1 MQFCFAMIQKGF
13 VKTFLTQDKLLI
25 LKIIKHYIKPDS
37 SGRHKEEKTVSR
49 SIIKFAAI
57 IAVIAALLFV
67 ALYGLDFTET
77 VRFPGIL
84 DPDGVVQGL
93 DLKGGSVIVFEAQ
106 EANPSDEQMDT
117 VANMMRTRLD
127 GLGYSEATV
136 TRQGI
141 KKVRIE
147 IPSVSDPEEAAKTLG
162 ATAQLKFVDY
172 EGTEVLTGSDVKNAT
187 AKYEAIDEMSGP
199 QHFVEL
205 TLKESGVQKFSE
217 ATGRVAALPQGQNYI
232 AIMMDELVVSA
243 PMVKTQITQDT
254 CIISGEF
261 TADEAKALAGNIR
274 SGQLPFS
281 LSQVELR
288 AISAT
293 LGDTALKTSLIAGLI
308 GIILVMLFMLLFYRL
323 PGFLAS
329 IALAAYIAI
338 IGIILANLHVNLTL
352 PGIAGII
359 LSIGMA
365 VDANVIIFE
374 RIKEELRLGKTV
386 RSAVDAG
393 FNRALSA
400 VIDSNITTIIAA
412 VILIALGTG
421 TIKGFGVTL
430 FIGVVVSMIS
440 AIFVTKFLLK
450 QMIGMNVKNLWL
462 YGINTKKEDAQNA

>member
-1 MQFCFAMIQKGF
+1 M
-13 VKTFLTQDKLLI
+13 
-25 LKIIKHYIKPDS
+25 
-37 SGRHKEEKTVSR
+37 SR
-49 SIIKFAAI
+49 SIIKLTAI
-57 IAVIAALLFV
+57 VVVIAALLFV
-67 ALYGLDFTET
+67 ALYGLDFTDK

-106 EANPSDEQMDT
+106 EADPSDEQMDT

-127 GLGYSEATV
+127 GLNYSEATV
-136 TRQGI
+136 TRQGTN
-141 KKVRIE
+141 KVRIE
-147 IPSVSDPEEAAKTLG
+147 IPSVSDPKEAAETLG
-162 ATAQLKFVDY
+162 ATAQLQFVDAK
-172 EGTEVLTGSDVKNAT
+172 GNVVLTGADVKT
-187 AKYEAIDEMSGP
+187 ASAQYGQLSELGAAEN
-199 QHFVEL
+199 FVEL
-205 TLKESGVQKFSE
+205 ELTEEGRQKF
-217 ATGRVAALPQGQNYI
+217 ATATANAVALASSNENFI
-232 AIMMDELVVSA
+232 AIMMDELIISMPSVQETIDS
-243 PMVKTQITQDT
+243 DT
-254 CIISGEF
+254 CVISGGF
-261 TADEAKALAGNIR
+261 DAASAQALAANIR

-293 LGDTALKTSLIAGLI
+293 LGDTALQTSLIAGLI
-308 GIILVMLFMLLFYRL
+308 GIILVMLFMILFYRL

-329 IALAAYIAI
+329 IALAGYMGIV
-338 IGIILANLHVNLTL
+338 GIILATTHVNLTL

-374 RIKEELRLGKTV
+374 RIKEELKLGKTV

-412 VILIALGTG
+412 VILMILGTG
-421 TIKGFGVTL
+421 TIKGFGTTL
-430 FIGVVVSMIS
+430 LIGVVVSMIS
-440 AIFVTKFLLK
+440 AIFLTKFLLK

-462 YGINTKKEDAQNA
+462 YGINTKKEDVKNA

>member
-1 MQFCFAMIQKGF
+1 M
-13 VKTFLTQDKLLI
+13 
-25 LKIIKHYIKPDS
+25 
-37 SGRHKEEKTVSR
+37 SR
-49 SIIKFAAI
+49 SIIKFSAI
-57 IAVIAALLFV
+57 ILVIAALLFV
-67 ALYGLDFTET
+67 ALYGLDFTEDA
-77 VRFPGIL
+77 RFPGIL
-84 DPDGVVQGL
+84 DPDGVIQGL

-106 EANPSDEQMDT
+106 EDDPTEEQMDT
-117 VANMMRTRLD
+117 VANMMMTRLE
-127 GLGYSEATV
+127 GLGYTEATV
-136 TRQGI
+136 TRQGS

-147 IPSVSDPEEAAKTLG
+147 IPSMSDPDEAAKTLG
-162 ATAQLKFVDY
+162 ATAQLQFIDY
-172 EGTEVLTGSDVKNAT
+172 EGTVVLTGADVKTAT
-187 AKYEAIDEMSGP
+187 AQYGP
-199 QHFVEL
+199 LSELGSNEHFVEL
-205 TLKESGVQKFSE
+205 TLTEEGRTKFAE
-217 ATGRVAALPQGQNYI
+217 ATGRVAALSSQGQNYI
-232 AIMMDELVVSA
+232 AIMMDELAVSI
-243 PMVKTQITQDT
+243 PMVNEKIDSEN
-254 CIISGEF
+254 CVISGDF
-261 TADEAKALAGNIR
+261 TAESAKALAGNIR

-288 AISAT
+288 AVSAT
-293 LGDTALKTSLIAGLI
+293 LGDTALKTSLVAGLI

-329 IALAAYIAI
+329 IALAGYMAI

-374 RIKEELRLGKTV
+374 RIKEELKVGKTV

-412 VILIALGTG
+412 VILIFLGTG
-421 TIKGFGVTL
+421 TIKGFGITL
-430 FIGVVVSMIS
+430 FIGVVVSMLS

-462 YGINTKKEDAQNA
+462 YGINTKKEDAKNA

>member
-1 MQFCFAMIQKGF
+1 M
-13 VKTFLTQDKLLI
+13 
-25 LKIIKHYIKPDS
+25 
-37 SGRHKEEKTVSR
+37 SR
-49 SIIKFAAI
+49 SIIKFTAI

-106 EANPSDEQMDT
+106 VADPTDEQMNT

-136 TRQGI
+136 TRQGV

-147 IPSVSDPEEAAKTLG
+147 IPSVSDPEKAAESLG

-172 EGTEVLTGSDVKNAT
+172 QGNEVLNGSDVKT
-187 AKYEAIDEMSGP
+187 ASAQYGAIDQMGTS
-199 QHFVEL
+199 QHFVSL
-205 TLKESGVQKFSE
+205 TLTPEGAKKFAD
-217 ATGRVAALPQGQNYI
+217 ATAAVVGYGDGNNYI
-232 AIMMDELVVSA
+232 AIMMDDMIVSA
-243 PMVKTQITQDT
+243 PRVSERIDSEE
-254 CIISGEF
+254 CIISGDFDAE
-261 TADEAKALAGNIR
+261 TAKALAGNIR

-281 LSQVELR
+281 LAQVELR
-288 AISAT
+288 AVSAT
-293 LGDTALKTSLIAGLI
+293 LGDTALKTSLTAGVIGLI
-308 GIILVMLFMLLFYRL
+308 LVILFMLLFYRL
-323 PGFLAS
+323 PGLMAS
-329 IALAAYIAI
+329 IALLAYMAI
-338 IGIILANLHVNLTL
+338 EGIVLANLHVNLTL

-359 LSIGMA
+359 LAIGMA
-365 VDANVIIFE
+365 VDANVVIFE

-412 VILIALGTG
+412 VILMWLGTG
-421 TIKGFGVTL
+421 TIKGFGTTL
-430 FIGVVVSMIS
+430 LIGVVISMIS
-440 AIFVTKFLLK
+440 AIFITRFLLK

-462 YGINTKKEDAQNA
+462 YGIKKSNKEEGAN

>member
-1 MQFCFAMIQKGF
+1 M
-13 VKTFLTQDKLLI
+13 
-25 LKIIKHYIKPDS
+25 
-37 SGRHKEEKTVSR
+37 SR

-57 IAVIAALLFV
+57 IAVIAALLFI

-136 TRQGI
+136 TRQGV

-187 AKYEAIDEMSGP
+187 AKYEPIDEMSGP

-205 TLKESGVQKFSE
+205 TLKESGVQKFSD
-217 ATGRVAALPQGQNYI
+217 ATGRVAALPEENQRFI
-232 AIMMDELVVSA
+232 AIMMDELMISA
-243 PMVKTQITQDT
+243 PMVETQITQDT
-254 CIISGEF
+254 CIISGNF
-261 TADEAKALAGNIR
+261 TADTAKALAGNIR

-329 IALAAYIAI
+329 IALAAYMAI
-338 IGIILANLHVNLTL
+338 IGILLANLHVNLTL

>member
-1 MQFCFAMIQKGF
+1 MA
-13 VKTFLTQDKLLI
+13 
-25 LKIIKHYIKPDS
+25 
-37 SGRHKEEKTVSR
+37 R
-49 SIIKFAAI
+49 SIIKFTAI

-67 ALYGLDFTET
+67 ALYGLDFTDT

-106 EANPSDEQMDT
+106 EDEPSDEQMNT
-117 VANMMRTRLD
+117 VTSMMRTRLD
-127 GLGYSEATV
+127 GLGYPEATV
-136 TRQGI
+136 TRQGL

-147 IPSVSDPEEAAKTLG
+147 IPSVSDPERASEALG

-172 EGTEVLTGSDVKNAT
+172 EGNEVITGSDVKT
-187 AKYEAIDEMSGP
+187 ASAEYGQTNQMGAAEHYVS
-199 QHFVEL
+199 L
-205 TLKESGVQKFSE
+205 TLTSEGAKKFAE
-217 ATGRVAALPQGQNYI
+217 ATGRVAGLPDGQNFI
-232 AIMMDELVVSA
+232 AIMMDETPISIPRVSE
-243 PMVKTQITQDT
+243 KIDSEQ
-254 CIISGEF
+254 CIISGDFDAES
-261 TADEAKALAGNIR
+261 AKVLAANIR

-293 LGDTALKTSLIAGLI
+293 LGDTALKTSLYAGLI

-329 IALAAYIAI
+329 IALAAYMGIV
-338 IGIILANLHVNLTL
+338 GIILATMHINLTL

-374 RIKEELRLGKTV
+374 RIKEELKLGKTV
-386 RSAVDAG
+386 RSSVDAG

-400 VIDSNITTIIAA
+400 VIDSNITTIFSAI
-412 VILIALGTG
+412 ILIFLGTG
-421 TIKGFGVTL
+421 TIKGFGITL
-430 FIGVVVSMIS
+430 LIGVVVSMIS
-440 AIFVTKFLLK
+440 AIFITKFLLK
-450 QMIGMNVKNLWL
+450 QMVGMNVKGLWL
-462 YGINTKKEDAQNA
+462 YGINKSKKEEGANNA

>member
-1 MQFCFAMIQKGF
+1 
-13 VKTFLTQDKLLI
+13 
-25 LKIIKHYIKPDS
+25 
-37 SGRHKEEKTVSR
+37 VSR
-49 SIIKFAAI
+49 SIIKLTAI
-57 IAVIAALLFV
+57 VAVIAALLFV
-67 ALYGLDFTET
+67 ALYGLDFTDK
-77 VRFPGIL
+77 VRFPGVL

-106 EANPSDEQMDT
+106 EADPSDEQMDT

-127 GLGYSEATV
+127 GLNYSEATV
-136 TRQGI
+136 TRQGTN
-141 KKVRIE
+141 KVRIE
-147 IPSVSDPEEAAKTLG
+147 IPSVSDPKQAAETLG
-162 ATAQLKFVDY
+162 ATAQLQFVDAK
-172 EGTEVLTGSDVKNAT
+172 GNVVLTGADVKT
-187 AKYEAIDEMSGP
+187 ASAQYGQLSELGAAEN
-199 QHFVEL
+199 FVEL
-205 TLKESGVQKFSE
+205 ELTEEGRKKF
-217 ATGRVAALPQGQNYI
+217 ATATANAVSLTSSNENFI
-232 AIMMDELVVSA
+232 AIMMDELIISM
-243 PMVKTQITQDT
+243 PMVNETIDSDT
-254 CIISGEF
+254 CVISGGF
-261 TADEAKALAGNIR
+261 DAASAQSLAANIR

-308 GIILVMLFMLLFYRL
+308 GIILVMLFMILFYRL
-323 PGFLAS
+323 PGFLAA
-329 IALAAYIAI
+329 IALAGYMGIV
-338 IGIILANLHVNLTL
+338 GIILANLHVNLTL

-374 RIKEELRLGKTV
+374 RIKEELKLGKTV

-412 VILIALGTG
+412 VILMILGTG
-421 TIKGFGVTL
+421 TIKGFGTTL
-430 FIGVVVSMIS
+430 LIGVVVSMIS

-462 YGINTKKEDAQNA
+462 YGINTKKEDAKNA

>member
-1 MQFCFAMIQKGF
+1 M
-13 VKTFLTQDKLLI
+13 
-25 LKIIKHYIKPDS
+25 
-37 SGRHKEEKTVSR
+37 SR
-49 SIIKFAAI
+49 SIIKLTAI
-57 IAVIAALLFV
+57 VLVIAALLFV
-67 ALYGLDFTET
+67 ALYGLDFTDS

-106 EANPSDEQMDT
+106 EANPTDDQMNT
-117 VANMMRTRLD
+117 VTNMMRTRLD

-136 TRQGI
+136 TRQGL

-147 IPSVSDPEEAAKTLG
+147 IPSVSDPEKAAESLG
-162 ATAQLKFVDY
+162 ATAQLQFVDY
-172 EGTEVLTGSDVKNAT
+172 EGTVVLSGSDIKDAAAEYGPVSQMGNSEHYVRLSLTSEGVKKFADAT
-187 AKYEAIDEMSGP
+187 A
-199 QHFVEL
+199 
-205 TLKESGVQKFSE
+205 
-217 ATGRVAALPQGQNYI
+217 RVSALSDGNNYI
-232 AIMMDELVVSA
+232 AIMMDDLLISA
-243 PMVKTQITQDT
+243 PMVKETINDDE

-261 TADEAKALAGNIR
+261 DAESTKALAGNIR

-281 LSQVELR
+281 LAQVELR

-293 LGDTALKTSLIAGLI
+293 LGDTALKTSLTAGLI

-323 PGFLAS
+323 PGLMAD
-329 IALAAYIAI
+329 IALAGYMGIV
-338 IGIILANLHVNLTL
+338 GIILANLHINLTL

-374 RIKEELRLGKTV
+374 RIKEELKLGKTV
-386 RSAVDAG
+386 RSSVDAG

-412 VILIALGTG
+412 VILIFLGTG
-421 TIKGFGVTL
+421 TIKGFGTTL
-430 FIGVVVSMIS
+430 LIGVVVSMIS

-450 QMIGMNVKNLWL
+450 QMIGMNVKTLWL
-462 YGINTKKEDAQNA
+462 YGINKSKDKEDAINA

>member
-1 MQFCFAMIQKGF
+1 M
-13 VKTFLTQDKLLI
+13 
-25 LKIIKHYIKPDS
+25 
-37 SGRHKEEKTVSR
+37 SR
-49 SIIKFAAI
+49 SIIKFTAI
-57 IAVIAALLFV
+57 ILVIVALLFV
-67 ALYGLDFTET
+67 ALYGLDFTED

-84 DPDGVVQGL
+84 DPDGVIQGL

-106 EANPSDEQMDT
+106 EDDPTDEQMDT
-117 VANMMRTRLD
+117 VANMMMTRLE
-127 GLGYSEATV
+127 GLGYTEATV
-136 TRQGI
+136 TRQGS

-147 IPSVSDPEEAAKTLG
+147 IPSMSDPDEAAKTLG
-162 ATAQLKFVDY
+162 ATAQLQFVDH
-172 EGTEVLTGSDVKNAT
+172 EGTVVLTGADVKTANAQ
-187 AKYEAIDEMSGP
+187 YGP
-199 QHFVEL
+199 LSELGSSEHFVEL
-205 TLKESGVQKFSE
+205 TLTEEGRTKFAE
-217 ATGRVAALPQGQNYI
+217 ATGRVAALSSQNQNYI
-232 AIMMDELVVSA
+232 AIMMDELAVSV
-243 PMVKTQITQDT
+243 PMVNEKIDSEN
-254 CIISGEF
+254 CVISGNF
-261 TADEAKALAGNIR
+261 TAESAKALAGNIR

-288 AISAT
+288 AVSAT

-329 IALAAYIAI
+329 IALAAYMAI

-374 RIKEELRLGKTV
+374 RIKEELKIGKTV

-412 VILIALGTG
+412 VILIFLGTG
-421 TIKGFGVTL
+421 TIKGFGITL
-430 FIGVVVSMIS
+430 FIGVVVSMLS

-462 YGINTKKEDAQNA
+462 YGINTKKEGAKNA

>member
-1 MQFCFAMIQKGF
+1 M
-13 VKTFLTQDKLLI
+13 
-25 LKIIKHYIKPDS
+25 
-37 SGRHKEEKTVSR
+37 SR
-49 SIIKFAAI
+49 SIIKFTAI

-67 ALYGLDFTET
+67 ALYGLDFTDS

-106 EANPSDEQMDT
+106 VDDPTDEQMNT

-136 TRQGI
+136 TRQGV

-147 IPSVSDPEEAAKTLG
+147 IPSVSDPEKAAESLG

-172 EGTEVLTGSDVKNAT
+172 QGHEVLNGSDVKT
-187 AKYEAIDEMSGP
+187 AAAQYGP
-199 QHFVEL
+199 VDQMGTSQHFVSL
-205 TLKESGVQKFSE
+205 TLTPEGAKKFAD
-217 ATGRVAALPQGQNYI
+217 ATERVVVHGNGNNYI
-232 AIMMDELVVSA
+232 AIMMDDLVVSA
-243 PMVKTQITQDT
+243 PRVKERIDSEE

-261 TADEAKALAGNIR
+261 DAETAKALAGNIR

-281 LSQVELR
+281 LAQVELR
-288 AISAT
+288 AVSAT
-293 LGDTALKTSLIAGLI
+293 LGDTALKTSLTAGLI
-308 GIILVMLFMLLFYRL
+308 GIILVILFMLLFYRL
-323 PGFLAS
+323 PGLMAS
-329 IALAAYIAI
+329 IALLAYMATQ
-338 IGIILANLHVNLTL
+338 GIILANLHVNLTL

-359 LSIGMA
+359 LAIGMA
-365 VDANVIIFE
+365 VDANVVIFE

-400 VIDSNITTIIAA
+400 VVDSNITTIIAA
-412 VILIALGTG
+412 VILMWLGTG
-421 TIKGFGVTL
+421 TIKGFGTTL
-430 FIGVVVSMIS
+430 LIGVVVSMIS
-440 AIFVTKFLLK
+440 AIFITRFLLK

-462 YGINTKKEDAQNA
+462 YGIKKSNKEEGAN

>member
-1 MQFCFAMIQKGF
+1 M
-13 VKTFLTQDKLLI
+13 
-25 LKIIKHYIKPDS
+25 
-37 SGRHKEEKTVSR
+37 SR
-49 SIIKFAAI
+49 SIIKFTAI

-67 ALYGLDFTET
+67 ALYGLDFTDS
-77 VRFPGIL
+77 VRFPGVL

-106 EANPSDEQMDT
+106 EANPSEEQMNT

-136 TRQGI
+136 TRQGT

-147 IPSVSDPEEAAKTLG
+147 IPSISDPEKAAESLG
-162 ATAQLKFVDY
+162 ATAQLRFVDY
-172 EGTEVLTGSDVKNAT
+172 EGKEVLTGSDVKT
-187 AKYEAIDEMSGP
+187 ASYEYGPTSEMGGNEHYVS
-199 QHFVEL
+199 L
-205 TLKESGVQKFSE
+205 TLTPEGAKKFGE
-217 ATGRVAALPQGQNYI
+217 ATQRVAALSSSGNNYI
-232 AIMMDELVVSA
+232 AIMMDNMIVSA
-243 PMVKTQITQDT
+243 PMVSQRIDSEE
-254 CIISGEF
+254 CIISGSFE
-261 TADEAKALAGNIR
+261 AESAKALAGNIR

-281 LSQVELR
+281 LAQVELR

-308 GIILVMLFMLLFYRL
+308 GLILVMLYMLFFYRL
-323 PGFLAS
+323 PGFLAD
-329 IALAAYIAI
+329 IALAGYIAI
-338 IGIILANLHVNLTL
+338 VGIILANLHINLTL

-365 VDANVIIFE
+365 VDANVVIFE
-374 RIKEELRLGKTV
+374 RVKEELRLGKTV

-400 VIDSNITTIIAA
+400 VVDSNITTIIAA
-412 VILIALGTG
+412 VILIWLGTG

-430 FIGVVVSMIS
+430 LIGVIVSMIS

-450 QMIGMNVKNLWL
+450 QTIGMNIKNHWL
-462 YGINTKKEDAQNA
+462 YGLKKSTKEEGAN

>member
-1 MQFCFAMIQKGF
+1 M
-13 VKTFLTQDKLLI
+13 
-25 LKIIKHYIKPDS
+25 
-37 SGRHKEEKTVSR
+37 SR
-49 SIIKFAAI
+49 SIIKLVAIVAI
-57 IAVIAALLFV
+57 IAGLLFV
-67 ALYGLDFTET
+67 ALYGLDFTED
-77 VRFPGIL
+77 VRFPGVL

-106 EANPSDEQMDT
+106 EENPSDEQMDT
-117 VANMMRTRLD
+117 VTSMMRTRLD
-127 GLGYSEATV
+127 GLGYSEAVV
-136 TRQGI
+136 TRQGE

-147 IPSVSDPEEAAKTLG
+147 IPSISDPEEAAATLG

-172 EGTEVLTGSDVKNAT
+172 EGTEVLTGSDVESASAEYGQVSEMGNAEH
-187 AKYEAIDEMSGP
+187 YVS
-199 QHFVEL
+199 L
-205 TLKESGVQKFSE
+205 TLTPEGSKKFAE
-217 ATGRVAALPQGQNYI
+217 ATGRVASLPTGQNYI
-232 AIMMDELVVSA
+232 AIMMDELVISA
-243 PMVKTQITQDT
+243 PSVSERIDSED
-254 CIISGEF
+254 CIISGSFDAE
-261 TADEAKALAGNIR
+261 TARALAANIK

-323 PGFLAS
+323 PGLMAS
-329 IALAAYIAI
+329 IALAGYMGIV
-338 IGIILANLHVNLTL
+338 GIILANIHVNLTL

-374 RIKEELRLGKTV
+374 RIKEELRLGKTL
-386 RSAVDAG
+386 RSSVDAG

-412 VILIALGTG
+412 VILIWLGTG

-430 FIGVVVSMIS
+430 LIGVVVSMLS

-450 QMIGMNVKNLWL
+450 QMIGMNVKNVWL
-462 YGINTKKEDAQNA
+462 YGINKSKKEEGANNA

>member
-1 MQFCFAMIQKGF
+1 M
-13 VKTFLTQDKLLI
+13 
-25 LKIIKHYIKPDS
+25 
-37 SGRHKEEKTVSR
+37 SR
-49 SIIKFAAI
+49 SIIKFTAI

-67 ALYGLDFTET
+67 ALYGLDFTDS
-77 VRFPGIL
+77 VRFPGVL

-106 EANPSDEQMDT
+106 EANPSDEQMNT

-136 TRQGI
+136 TRQGT

-147 IPSVSDPEEAAKTLG
+147 IPSISDPEKAAESLG

-172 EGTEVLTGSDVKNAT
+172 EGKEVLTGNDVKTASYEYGPTSEMGGNEHYVALKLTSEGAKKFGEAT
-187 AKYEAIDEMSGP
+187 A
-199 QHFVEL
+199 
-205 TLKESGVQKFSE
+205 
-217 ATGRVAALPQGQNYI
+217 RVASLSDGNNFI
-232 AIMMDELVVSA
+232 AIMMDDMIVSA
-243 PMVKTQITQDT
+243 PMVSQRIDSED
-254 CIISGEF
+254 CIISGSFE
-261 TADEAKALAGNIR
+261 AESAKALAGNIR

-281 LSQVELR
+281 LAQVELR

-293 LGDTALKTSLIAGLI
+293 LGDTALKTSLYAGLI
-308 GIILVMLFMLLFYRL
+308 GLILVMLYMLFFYRL
-323 PGFLAS
+323 PGFLAD
-329 IALAAYIAI
+329 IALAGYIAI
-338 IGIILANLHVNLTL
+338 VGIILANLHVNLTL

-359 LSIGMA
+359 LSVGMA
-365 VDANVIIFE
+365 VDANVVIFE

-400 VIDSNITTIIAA
+400 VVDSNITTIIAA
-412 VILIALGTG
+412 VILIWLGTG

-430 FIGVVVSMIS
+430 LIGVVVSMIS

-450 QMIGMNVKNLWL
+450 QTIGMNIKNYWL
-462 YGINTKKEDAQNA
+462 YGLKKSTKEEGAK

>member
-1 MQFCFAMIQKGF
+1 M
-13 VKTFLTQDKLLI
+13 
-25 LKIIKHYIKPDS
+25 
-37 SGRHKEEKTVSR
+37 
-49 SIIKFAAI
+49 
-57 IAVIAALLFV
+57 
-67 ALYGLDFTET
+67 
-77 VRFPGIL
+77 
-84 DPDGVVQGL
+84 
-93 DLKGGSVIVFEAQ
+93 
-106 EANPSDEQMDT
+106 
-117 VANMMRTRLD
+117 
-127 GLGYSEATV
+127 
-136 TRQGI
+136 
-141 KKVRIE
+141 
-147 IPSVSDPEEAAKTLG
+147 G

>member
-1 MQFCFAMIQKGF
+1 M
-13 VKTFLTQDKLLI
+13 
-25 LKIIKHYIKPDS
+25 
-37 SGRHKEEKTVSR
+37 SR
-49 SIIKFAAI
+49 SIIKLTAI

-67 ALYGLDFTET
+67 ALYGLDFTDK

-127 GLGYSEATV
+127 GLNYSEATV
-136 TRQGI
+136 TRQGSN
-141 KKVRIE
+141 KVRIE
-147 IPSVSDPEEAAKTLG
+147 IPSVSDPKEAAETLG
-162 ATAQLKFVDY
+162 ATAQLQFVDAQ
-172 EGTEVLTGSDVKNAT
+172 GNVVLTGADVKT
-187 AKYEAIDEMSGP
+187 ASAQYGQLSELSAAEN
-199 QHFVEL
+199 FVEL
-205 TLKESGVQKFSE
+205 ELTEEGRNKF
-217 ATGRVAALPQGQNYI
+217 ATATANAVALASSNQNYI
-232 AIMMDELVVSA
+232 AIMMDDLIISVPSVSE
-243 PMVKTQITQDT
+243 TIDSDT
-254 CIISGEF
+254 CVISGGFDAES
-261 TADEAKALAGNIR
+261 AQALAANIR

-293 LGDTALKTSLIAGLI
+293 LGDTALQTSLIAGLI

-323 PGFLAS
+323 PGLLAS
-329 IALAAYIAI
+329 IALAGYIGI
-338 IGIILANLHVNLTL
+338 VGIILANLHVNLTL

-374 RIKEELRLGKTV
+374 RIKEELKLGKTV
-386 RSAVDAG
+386 RSSVDAG

-412 VILIALGTG
+412 VILMILGTG
-421 TIKGFGVTL
+421 TIKGFGTTL
-430 FIGVVVSMIS
+430 LIGVVVSMIS
-440 AIFVTKFLLK
+440 AIFLTKFLLK

-462 YGINTKKEDAQNA
+462 YGINTKKEDAKNA